1 MQTSAVM
8 DCETTRVIQLET
20 EAFRENFNK
29 RWFPLEHALAHHPL
43 FDLDRLIAL
52 AKQTA
57 AERPHHLHFDKGAT
71 SVGQRWS
78 ETPVC
83 DLPVDETIRRIEQE
97 GAWIVLK
104 HAELDRDYKVILER
118 TMAEVHELAGPQL
131 RKQVSFEEVILF
143 ITSPNR
149 LTTYHIDRECNFI
162 AQVRGDKTIYIFDR
176 EDREVLPEP
185 EIERFW
191 AVDNNAAV
199 YKKELQHHA
208 DSFVLRPGN
217 GVHLPV
223 NAPHWLQNHD
233 NISVTAS
240 LNFKFNDSRLANIY
254 RANYALRKLGLDPM
268 PPGKSPARDS
278 VKRSVVTAAMA
289 LANATPNGMR
299 DGFKRMF
306 S

>member
-1 MQTSAVM
+1 MN
-8 DCETTRVIQLET
+8 CESTRVIQLET

-29 RWFPLEHALAHHPL
+29 RWFPLEHALARHPL
-43 FDLDRLIAL
+43 FELDRLIAL
-52 AKQTA
+52 AKQT
-57 AERPHHLHFDKGAT
+57 EKDRPHDLHFDKGAT

-78 ETPVC
+78 ETPAC
-83 DLPVDETIRRIEQE
+83 DLPIDETIRRLEHE

-104 HAELDRDYKVILER
+104 HAELDREYTSILER

-131 RKQVSFEEVILF
+131 RKQVNFEEIILF
-143 ITSPNR
+143 IASPNR

-162 AQVRGDKTIYIFDR
+162 AQIRGEKTIYIFDR
-176 EDREVLPEP
+176 EDRQVLPEP

-199 YKKELQHHA
+199 YKPELQYRA

-223 NAPHWLQNHD
+223 NAPHWLQNHN

-240 LNFKFNDSRLANIY
+240 FNFKFKDSRLGNIY
-254 RANYALRKLGLDPM
+254 RANYALRKFGVDPL
-268 PPGKSPARDS
+268 PPGQSPTRDS
-278 VKRSVVTAAMA
+278 LKRSVMAAAMA
-289 LANATPNGMR
+289 VANATPDVVR
-299 DGFKRMF
+299 DGFKRVF
-306 S
+306 R

>member
-1 MQTSAVM
+1 MPTSTVM
-8 DCETTRVIQLET
+8 DCEAARVIQLET

-29 RWFPLEHALAHHPL
+29 RWFPLEHALARHPL
-43 FDLDRLIAL
+43 FELDRLIAL

-57 AERPHHLHFDKGAT
+57 ADRPHDLHFDKGAT
-71 SVGQRWS
+71 RVGQRWS
-78 ETPVC
+78 ETPAC
-83 DLPVDETIRRIEQE
+83 DLPVDETIRRLEHE

-104 HAELDRDYKVILER
+104 HAELDREYTSILEQ

-131 RKQVSFEEVILF
+131 RKLVNFEEIILF
-143 ITSPNR
+143 IASPNR

-162 AQVRGDKTIYIFDR
+162 AQIRGDKTIYIFNQ

-199 YKKELQHHA
+199 YKSELQYRA

-240 LNFKFNDSRLANIY
+240 FNFKFKDSRLANVY
-254 RANYALRKLGLDPM
+254 RANYALRKFGLDPL
-268 PPGKSPARDS
+268 PPGKSPTRDS
-278 VKRSVVTAAMA
+278 LKRVVLTGAMA
-289 LANATPNGMR
+289 VANATPNAVR
-299 DGFKRMF
+299 DVFKRVF
-306 S
+306 R